1 MEIPNIFGKNSII
14 DVKVN
19 VKFTVRHC
27 ELWTKNEDISE
38 APVQI

>member
-1 MEIPNIFGKNSII
+1 MEIPNILCKNLII

-27 ELWTKNEDISE
+27 EFWPKNENISE